1 MDIWQEWVAASFAS
15 LPAFLTFVCLDF
27 CLPLHGFGTMFFIV
41 VVVIVIVIVVVILH
55 RLVGSLAGGMD
66 ADVFRLARKKS
77 GPMVSIAKVEMK

>member
-1 MDIWQEWVAASFAS
+1 MNNWQESVAVSIAS
-15 LPAFLTFVCLDF
+15 LPAFLTFVCLDS
-27 CLPLHGFGTMFFIV
+27 CLPLHGFGTMFVV

-55 RLVGSLAGGMD
+55 RLVGSLAGGMA

>member
-1 MDIWQEWVAASFAS
+1 M
-15 LPAFLTFVCLDF
+15 FV
-27 CLPLHGFGTMFFIV
+27 V

-55 RLVGSLAGGMD
+55 RLVGSLAGGMA